1 MKTKV
6 SLAVLAFMA
15 MTTIGLAQNTTKSTT
30 NKEPARRACFVDE
43 NKNKICDK
51 YENGT
56 CKVGC
61 GTALRDGNGRA
72 QGVRQGKGLRDGNG
86 RAQGVRQGKG
96 RHCHAQGCK
105 GQGLRNGSGRTNG
118 GRQLH
123 FVDTNKN
130 GVCDRLE
137 TTKATD
143 TKK

>member
-72 QGVRQGKGLRDGNG
+72 QGVRQGKG
-86 RAQGVRQGKG
+86 

-105 GQGLRNGSGRTNG
+105 RQGLRNGSGRANG